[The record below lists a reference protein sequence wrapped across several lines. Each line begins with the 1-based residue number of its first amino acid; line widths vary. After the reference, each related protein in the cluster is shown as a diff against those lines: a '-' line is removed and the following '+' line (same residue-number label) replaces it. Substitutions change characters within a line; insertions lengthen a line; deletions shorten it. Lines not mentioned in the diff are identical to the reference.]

1 MTLLEGGAST
11 TGGAAGLQQV
21 TVEPVVADEECLPLL
36 LRSCSRCWCRE
47 VRCCWWFFLLLRGCV
62 DHELQRGDVAG
73 AELETELRSRCYRGC
88 GEVADADVARNLWL
102 Q

>member
-1 MTLLEGGAST
+1 M
-11 TGGAAGLQQV
+11 
-21 TVEPVVADEECLPLL
+21 
-36 LRSCSRCWCRE
+36 
-47 VRCCWWFFLLLRGCV
+47 LRGCV

-88 GEVADADVARNLWL
+88 GEVVDADVARNLWL

>member
-21 TVEPVVADEECLPLL
+21 TVEPVVVDEECLPLL

-47 VRCCWWFFLLLRGCV
+47 VRCCWWFWGS
-62 DHELQRGDVAG
+62 G

-88 GEVADADVARNLWL
+88 REVVDADVGGNLWL

>member
-1 MTLLEGGAST
+1 
-11 TGGAAGLQQV
+11 
-21 TVEPVVADEECLPLL
+21 
-36 LRSCSRCWCRE
+36 
-47 VRCCWWFFLLLRGCV
+47 LLRGCV